1 MKKIHSILS
10 GLLLTAS
17 VFMTQHTNAQAPQKM
32 SYQSVIRNSSNVL
45 LVNTQVGMKI
55 SVLQGTASGTAV
67 YVENQTANTN
77 ANGLVSLQIG
87 NGTATT
93 GTFAGINWATGPYF
107 IKTET
112 DPAGGTTYSITGT
125 QQMMS
130 VPYALYA
137 ETTGQSGALTAW
149 SKTGNA
155 GTVDGTNFIGTT
167 DNVPLSIRVNN
178 QKAGRI
184 DPTLNNSFWGY
195 QAGNSNTTGYENT
208 AIGSV
213 ALFNNTTGIRNS
225 ANGFNA
231 LYSNTT
237 GGDNTA
243 NGYFALY
250 SNTFGSANTANGVNT
265 LRYNTTG
272 IRNSA
277 NGYQVLFSNTT
288 GSFNTANGNEALALN
303 TEGNYNT
310 ANGNNALLYNTT
322 GNSNVA
328 VGTSALYSNTIAS
341 NLVAVG
347 ESALYNN
354 TGDGNTAVGSKALYS
369 NTTGGFN
376 TANGLNA
383 LYSNTTGGRNTA
395 NGYFALVSNTTG
407 ARNVAIGESSL
418 LVNTIGTQNTALG
431 SEADVVTNALTNA
444 TAIGYGAKVDASNK
458 IQLGNSSV
466 TDVNTSGTY
475 TAAGFKTPAGSS
487 SQYLMA
493 DGSTSTGTVAT
504 TMGAI
509 GGSSTANG
517 GTITAGVL
525 KLTPADATN
534 GGLVTTGAQTFAGNK
549 TFSSPIKITAGS
561 PGAGKV
567 LTSDATGMASWSSSS
582 PCSYTI
588 GQNVPALG
596 GIIFY
601 LDPSGCHGLVCAPTD
616 QGTGKVFNYEVL
628 GAFGIRPIL
637 SYAYGTGLFE
647 GSHNTNLI
655 NNGNPNVAAS
665 VCGDL
670 LLGNKNDWYLPSI
683 EEFKRMYQNIGQ
695 GNAFGL
701 GNVGGFTSTK
711 YWSSSEISDWSAWA
725 WDFTTGNATVEV
737 NKESTYYVRAIRAF

>member
-1 MKKIHSILS
+1 MKKINSLLT

-17 VFMTQHTNAQAPQKM
+17 VFMTQQAIAQAPQKM
-32 SYQSVIRNSSNVL
+32 SYQSVIRNSSNAL
-45 LVNTQVGMKI
+45 LANTQVGIRI

-67 YVENQTANTN
+67 YVETQ
-77 ANGLVSLQIG
+77 
-87 NGTATT
+87 TATT
-93 GTFAGINWATGPYF
+93 NGNGLLSIQIGTGVVVTGSFAGINWAAGPYF

-137 ETTGQSGALTAW
+137 ETSGQSGALTAW

-328 VGTSALYSNTIAS
+328 VGTSALYSNT
-341 NLVAVG
+341 
-347 ESALYNN
+347 
-354 TGDGNTAVGSKALYS
+354 
-369 NTTGGFN
+369 
-376 TANGLNA
+376 
-383 LYSNTTGGRNTA
+383 
-395 NGYFALVSNTTG
+395 TG

-509 GGSSTANG
+509 AGSSTTNG
-517 GTITAGVL
+517 GTITSGVL
-525 KLTPADATN
+525 SLAPANGTN
-534 GGLVTTGAQTFAGNK
+534 AGIVTTGSQTFAGNK
-549 TFSSPIKITAGS
+549 TFSSPITITAGS
-561 PGAGKV
+561 GAGKV
-567 LTSDATGMASWSSSS
+567 LTSDGNGVAFWANSGGFATAGPGISITGTGTSINPYVVSTKI
-582 PCSYTI
+582 YTI
-588 GQNVPALG
+588 GLWPELG
-596 GIIFY
+596 GYVFRISA
-601 LDPSGCHGLVCAPTD
+601 DGRHGLVAETENMSSFLLSWWTANNDINQPTSLSANGQNFMD
-616 QGTGKVFNYEVL
+616 WRLPAINELTEMYTQRVAIGGFGSSLFWSSTESDANNAFRMDFSSGNYETFVKYN
-628 GAFGIRPIL
+628 
-637 SYAYGTGLFE
+637 S
-647 GSHNTNLI
+647 GSL
-655 NNGNPNVAAS
+655 
-665 VCGDL
+665 
-670 LLGNKNDWYLPSI
+670 
-683 EEFKRMYQNIGQ
+683 
-695 GNAFGL
+695 
-701 GNVGGFTSTK
+701 
-711 YWSSSEISDWSAWA
+711 
-725 WDFTTGNATVEV
+725 
-737 NKESTYYVRAIRAF
+737 VRAVRAF